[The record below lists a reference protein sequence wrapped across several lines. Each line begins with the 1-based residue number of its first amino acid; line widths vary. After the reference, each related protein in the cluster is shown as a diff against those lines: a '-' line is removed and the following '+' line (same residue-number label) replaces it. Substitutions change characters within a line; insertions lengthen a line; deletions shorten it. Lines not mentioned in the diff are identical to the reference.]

1 MDYSTLLLGLA
12 LGMLIAV
19 IVFYITVKF
28 ENKRIKTKAKK
39 TIQLDDITM
48 PVILDLFKN
57 HTVVRGYEFTDN
69 EIIMTW
75 KHEHTSKSRKYNRS
89 YFESTEQFYKEW
101 RKNEVE
107 FYLNNTEI
115 FTKRVYKKRDKN
127 V

>member
-1 MDYSTLLLGLA
+1 MDYTTLFLGTA
-12 LGMLIAV
+12 IGMLIAV
-19 IVFYITVKF
+19 IVFYVTVKTT
-28 ENKRIKTKAKK
+28 NKDIKAKK

-57 HTVVRGYEFTDN
+57 HNVIRGYEFTDDH
-69 EIIMTW
+69 IIMTW
-75 KHEHTSKSRKYNRS
+75 EHEHTSRSRKYNRK
-89 YFESTEQFYKEW
+89 YFENTEQFYKEW
-101 RKNEVE
+101 HKNEVE

>member
-1 MDYSTLLLGLA
+1 MDYSTLLLGTA
-12 LGMLIAV
+12 IGMLIAV
-19 IVFYITVKF
+19 IVFYITVKMD
-28 ENKRIKTKAKK
+28 NKRIETKK

-57 HTVVRGYEFTDN
+57 YTVVRGYEFTDDH
-69 EIIMTW
+69 IIMTW
-75 KHEHTSKSRKYNRS
+75 KHEHTSKSRKYKRS
-89 YFESTEQFYKEW
+89 YFETTEQFYKEW

>member
-1 MDYSTLLLGLA
+1 MDYSTLLLGTII
-12 LGMLIAV
+12 GMLIAA
-19 IVFYITVKF
+19 ILFYVTVKMSN
-28 ENKRIKTKAKK
+28 ERIKTKK

-57 HTVVRGYEFTDN
+57 HTVVRGYEFTDDH
-69 EIIMTW
+69 IIMTW
-75 KHEHTSKSRKYNRS
+75 KHEHASKSRKYNRN
-89 YFESTEQFYKEW
+89 YFENTEQFYKEW